1 MLIVDAHQDL
11 AWNMLSFGR
20 DYTQSAQQTRHQ
32 EQGMLVALNDDT
44 MLGWPEYQSGQVALI
59 FATLFATPQRFCT
72 GVWDRLCFADAS
84 QANRLYW
91 EQVDVYERLVD
102 ENPAKFQLIRTLSDL
117 EGLLAAWETPPTS
130 DEIPSLSQNGH
141 PVGLILSME
150 GAEAVSRPG
159 ELEQWWERGLRLIG
173 PAWHGNRFCGGTG
186 EPGPLTSEGFALLE
200 MMAELGFGLDLSHMD
215 EQAVLQALDVY
226 PGSIIASHSN
236 ALALLNGK
244 AGNRLLSDRVIRGI
258 IERDGMIGIV
268 PFNAFL
274 KAGWMRG
281 DRRDEVTIDPFIA
294 QIDYICQMAGD
305 AMHVG
310 IGTDFDGGF
319 GWQSIPVGIETIA
332 DLQILAPLLSQ
343 KGYSTQDITAILA
356 GNWISRLRKIL
367 PKNL

>member
-20 DYTQSAQQTRHQ
+20 DYTQSAQQIRLQ
-32 EQGMLVALNDDT
+32 EQGTLVALNDDT

-72 GVWDRLCFADAS
+72 GAGDRLCFADAS

-91 EQVDVYERLVD
+91 EQADVYERLVG
-102 ENPAKFQLIRTLSDL
+102 ENPTKFQLVRMLSDL
-117 EGLLAAWETPPTS
+117 EGLLAAWETPPAG
-130 DEIPSLSQNGH
+130 DEVPSRSQNGH
-141 PVGLILSME
+141 PVGLVLSME
-150 GAEAVSRPG
+150 GAEAVSYPG

-226 PGSIIASHSN
+226 PGQIIASHSN
-236 ALALLNGK
+236 ALALLNGIT
-244 AGNRLLSDRVIRGI
+244 GNRLLSNRVIQGI

-274 KAGWMRG
+274 KAGWKRG
-281 DRRDEVTIDPFIA
+281 DRRDEVSIDPFIA
-294 QIDYICQMAGD
+294 QIDYICQIAGD
-305 AMHVG
+305 AAHVG
-310 IGTDFDGGF
+310 IGSDFDGGF
-319 GWQSIPVGIETIA
+319 GWQSVPTGIETIA
-332 DLQILAPLLSQ
+332 DLQKLAP
-343 KGYSTQDITAILA
+343 
-356 GNWISRLRKIL
+356 
-367 PKNL
+367 